1 MKKSD
6 PTKKPI
12 LRAARRA
19 PDESVREE
27 IALAAYSIWEQEG
40 RPEGRNV
47 EPWLQAEVQIRA
59 TRDIES
65 CQG

>member
-1 MKKSD
+1 MKKPD
-6 PTKKPI
+6 PTKEPA

-19 PDESVREE
+19 PDESVGEE

-47 EPWLQAEVQIRA
+47 EHWIQAEVRIHA